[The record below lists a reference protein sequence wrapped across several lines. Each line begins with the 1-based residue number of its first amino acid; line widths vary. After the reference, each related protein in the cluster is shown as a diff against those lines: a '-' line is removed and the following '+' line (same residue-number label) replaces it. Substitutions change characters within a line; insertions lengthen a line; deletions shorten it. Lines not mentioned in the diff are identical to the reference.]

1 VISFA
6 IEEVCIGQSVSVL
19 AIEFLGVGLVSSSCT
34 SLLEWDHQIAFLNK
48 EVLELLQ
55 LWQLNLIEVLREVQD
70 AALVALLQILLI
82 FGRVVDHLRSKVRV
96 RHNW

>member
-1 VISFA
+1 MS
-6 IEEVCIGQSVSVL
+6 
-19 AIEFLGVGLVSSSCT
+19 LVSSSCT

-96 RHNW
+96 IHH

>member
-1 VISFA
+1 M
-6 IEEVCIGQSVSVL
+6 
-19 AIEFLGVGLVSSSCT
+19 GLVSSSCA

-82 FGRVVDHLRSKVRV
+82 FGRVVDHLRFKVRV
-96 RHNW
+96 RHKCDYVKILKVIL

>member
-1 VISFA
+1 M
-6 IEEVCIGQSVSVL
+6 
-19 AIEFLGVGLVSSSCT
+19 GLVSSSCT
-34 SLLEWDHQIAFLNK
+34 SLLEWDHQIAFLDK

-96 RHNW
+96 RHQM

>member
-1 VISFA
+1 M
-6 IEEVCIGQSVSVL
+6 
-19 AIEFLGVGLVSSSCT
+19 GLVSSSCT
-34 SLLEWDHQIAFLNK
+34 SLLVWDHQIDFLNK

-55 LWQLNLIEVLREVQD
+55 LWQLNLIEVLLEVQD